1 MQSMD
6 DMTVEHSDSEAQNT
20 ALETE
25 IEQLRQQ
32 QKARLDQLSS
42 LMSSIQSI
50 SESVKGENSALDT
63 LEQSARGQFD
73 YLRQSLQDTV
83 SGRSSLEARIEELT
97 QALEQSER
105 ERAALAEQ
113 AQAHS
118 GESEEV
124 GRLRAELETK
134 TEEASNLE
142 IRLEELKSQQQAD
155 RKSLEE
161 AWERANAAE
170 SKLSALEEESAS
182 RFQDVSS
189 QQDQIDQLR
198 REIAEK
204 NKALEDAQAA
214 LDEARE
220 DQNRVAEEFERLKA
234 AQQHAEA
241 TQEGLK
247 TELLAVQRETES
259 LREKYREGLSTEAAL
274 ALRQQVTETAEQI
287 KRLEAELVVAREQ
300 GRKSVLAQQLADAI
314 EESERLEDENR
325 RLRQG
330 LGLVE
335 EGRSALSEEQST
347 PPKLDEPPV
356 TRSPE
361 DELHR
366 IQESAQRW
374 SHGPK
379 RVIGQILLDAGV
391 ITAEQL
397 EMALE
402 LQKSNPQQHLG
413 ALLAELGF
421 ASDEAIA
428 QARASQCG
436 VAYIR
441 FTEDTVD
448 PGAAQLISQRLAS
461 QHACIPISATDKD
474 MVLAVTNPMDLLA
487 IEDVERFS
495 NRKVEVVVGTGP
507 DIEQAISRYYWEP
520 E

>member
-1 MQSMD
+1 MD
-6 DMTVEHSDSEAQNT
+6 ETTVEHSAANAQGS

-25 IEQLRQQ
+25 IRQLRQHH
-32 QKARLDQLSS
+32 KARLDQLSS

-50 SESVKGENSALDT
+50 SEEVAGEDNALDT

-73 YLRQSLQDTV
+73 YLRQSLEETV
-83 SGRSSLEARIEELT
+83 SSQGGLAARVEELT

-113 AQAHS
+113 AQAAS
-118 GESEEV
+118 GESEELV
-124 GRLRAELETK
+124 ALRAELEEK
-134 TEEASNLE
+134 SDAMA
-142 IRLEELKSQQQAD
+142 RLEARLEDLKSQQQAD
-155 RKSLEE
+155 RQSLEE
-161 AWERANAAE
+161 AWERANSAE
-170 SKLSALEEESAS
+170 SKLGALEEESAN
-182 RFQDVSS
+182 RFHDVSS
-189 QQDQIDQLR
+189 QQDQIDGLR
-198 REIAEK
+198 RELAEK
-204 NKALEDAQAA
+204 DRALEAAQSA
-214 LDEARE
+214 LEEAQDE
-220 DQNRVAEEFERLKA
+220 QNRVSEEFEVLKA
-234 AQQHAEA
+234 SQQHAEA
-241 TQEGLK
+241 TQDGLK
-247 TELLAVQRETES
+247 TELLAVQREMES
-259 LREKYREGLSTEAAL
+259 LRERYREGLSTEAAQ
-274 ALRQQVTETAEQI
+274 ALRQQVADTAEQVQH
-287 KRLEAELVVAREQ
+287 LEAELAQALEH
-300 GRKSVLAQQLADAI
+300 GKKSVLAQQLTEAI
-314 EESERLEDENR
+314 EETERLEEENL
-325 RLRQG
+325 RLKQQ
-330 LGLVE
+330 LGLAAPD
-335 EGRSALSEEQST
+335 RAT
-347 PPKLDEPPV
+347 PASGGPAARPPLEEPPV

-413 ALLAELGF
+413 SLLAELGF

-436 VAYIR
+436 VDYIR
-441 FTEDTVD
+441 FSEETVD
-448 PGAAQLISQRLAS
+448 PDAAQLISVRLAS
-461 QHACIPISATDKD
+461 QHACIPISATDSE

-487 IEDVERFS
+487 IEDVERFT